1 LYLKNDNKTKDL
13 VTYNDDGTI
22 EVESVSLITKIQKK
36 HFKKGEFFMQS
47 KLLNKLILKNNYTLP
62 EIKTLLAL
70 TNRIDFNN
78 RIKTFRQSDIA
89 EEIGSS
95 QPNVSKAL
103 KTLLVDKIIYKDN
116 LDYYFNDKYIKGAG
130 N

>member
-1 LYLKNDNKTKDL
+1 MYLKNDNKTKDL